1 MKVSKELDDVLRQA
15 SAEVDAWPKW
25 KRSLDPIGDESR
37 DRDRMLRHAE
47 KDDKVEISAGR
58 LDLEHLIA
66 HKRAL
71 GASKEK
77 KQ

>member
-37 DRDRMLRHAE
+37 DRDRSGSE
-47 KDDKVEISAGR
+47 SKNSAAIE
-58 LDLEHLIA
+58 DTNA
-66 HKRAL
+66 A
-71 GASKEK
+71 
-77 KQ
+77 

>member
-37 DRDRMLRHAE
+37 DRN
-47 KDDKVEISAGR
+47 KDEPQ
-58 LDLEHLIA
+58 
-66 HKRAL
+66 
-71 GASKEK
+71 SKESDSIEDTNAA
-77 KQ
+77 

>member
-37 DRDRMLRHAE
+37 DQDRSESESSNSDAMEEDTNA
-47 KDDKVEISAGR
+47 A
-58 LDLEHLIA
+58 
-66 HKRAL
+66 
-71 GASKEK
+71 
-77 KQ
+77 